1 MRAARRWTAQR
12 SRAYGRAASRA
23 LATRDDDDDDASD
36 FVVVGAGSA
45 GCVVASR
52 LLLRVEELIP
62 DHPDA
67 QFEQKGSD
75 LKSISNWDLFR
86 LKSEPEMLK
95 SEPKWLRRSALHA

>member
-23 LATRDDDDDDASD
+23 LATRDDDDDASD

-52 LLLRVEELIP
+52 LAAAGASVTLLEAGDASTLRGPRSIFTRMPTALSIP
-62 DHPDA
+62 
-67 QFEQKGSD
+67 
-75 LKSISNWDLFR
+75 
-86 LKSEPEMLK
+86 M
-95 SEPKWLRRSALHA
+95 